1 MAILRAVRCELVV
14 LVEKLCI
21 NRSKGTSYG
30 KEFVCNAEDLG
41 LIPGKFP
48 WRRKWQSSPVFLPEE
63 SHRQRVAGYSSQ
75 GSKESD
81 MAE

>member
-1 MAILRAVRCELVV
+1 MAILSTIRCELVV

-41 LIPGKFP
+41 LIPGKLP
-48 WRRKWQSSPVFLPEE
+48 WRRKWQSTPVFLPEE
-63 SHRQRVAGYSSQ
+63 SNRQSLAGYSSW
-75 GSKESD
+75 GHGV
-81 MAE
+81 